1 MELVLLSTFP
11 VPLRLLAGLGALLV
25 GVLIAYWFFMSKNNP
40 RSQKVDELPANNEE
54 RKLQDRY
61 DKGEI
66 TEEDYKSKRRETD
79 NDPNSR

>member
-11 VPLRLLAGLGALLV
+11 IPLRLLAGLAVLIT
-25 GVLIAYWFFMSKNNP
+25 GVLIAFWFFMAKNNP

-66 TEEDYKSKRRETD
+66 SEEDYRNKRSKMD
-79 NDPNSR
+79 DDSSSR

>member
-1 MELVLLSTFP
+1 MDIILMAAFP
-11 VPLRLLAGLGALLV
+11 VPLRLLAGLGALIV
-25 GVLIAYWFFMSKNNP
+25 GVLIAYWFFMAKNNP

-66 TEEDYKSKRRETD
+66 TEEDYRSKRREAD
-79 NDPNSR
+79 NDSNSR

>member
-1 MELVLLSTFP
+1 MELVLLSAFP

-25 GVLIAYWFFMSKNNP
+25 GVLIAYWFFMAKNNP

-66 TEEDYKSKRRETD
+66 TEEDYRNKRREAD
-79 NDPNSR
+79 DDPHSR